1 MGERPNP
8 LLLTS
13 ALLYFVAAIALLFA
27 PRELASLAG
36 AAGGSGQDALLQV
49 LGSALL
55 GFSMLN
61 WSNRYSRL
69 GGILGRPLILA
80 NLAHAATAAL
90 LLVRVAVAPPIVAT
104 LVGATIVYAG
114 LAIAFGAV
122 LFRDPHAESP

>member
-1 MGERPNP
+1 M
-8 LLLTS
+8 LLTS
-13 ALLYFVAAIALLFA
+13 AALYFIAAIALLFA
-27 PRELASLAG
+27 PQELASLAG
-36 AAGGSGQDALLQV
+36 AAGGRGPESQLQV

-90 LLVRVAVAPPIVAT
+90 LLVRVAVKPPIVVS

-122 LFRDPHAESP
+122 LFRDPPGESR